1 MKALAKA
8 DPAGDFRG
16 EGANLTGV
24 RIFCK
29 CLGRVKD
36 MLAPSFS
43 VQRAITFYAPPRRG
57 SAPGPRS
64 KAVPGAAYAP
74 HKHRLKPSL
83 PTEKSKIFKMLFR
96 GTKLSHTYGATEDTQ
111 RPPEKKSLVPPM
123 FPIIIA

>member
-43 VQRAITFYAPPRRG
+43 VQRAITFYAPPPVVDPPLG
-57 SAPGPRS
+57 PAP
-64 KAVPGAAYAP
+64 KQ
-74 HKHRLKPSL
+74 SL
-83 PTEKSKIFKMLFR
+83 
-96 GTKLSHTYGATEDTQ
+96 A
-111 RPPEKKSLVPPM
+111 PPM
-123 FPIIIA
+123 LPISIA